1 MRQFLIFF
9 YSVSNTW
16 LKSVIFPPKDLEKN
30 TGAQNTHAPFFFKKK
45 CVKDFITHICIL
57 LLSNK
62 IKLNNVLVWFLFSFL
77 NYFIQSISNQLS
89 NFPSKKNSL
98 KYILRLLAGKFGW
111 ICTEFPLATFSAKN
125 WKWIP
130 LNFSAKSFNA
140 NYQKILFSNNSL
152 RQILLS
158 EFFFFLHKRIS
169 THYYYFNNK
178 QHGKLVYYKLACFNV
193 SLF

>member
-1 MRQFLIFF
+1 M
-9 YSVSNTW
+9 
-16 LKSVIFPPKDLEKN
+16 
-30 TGAQNTHAPFFFKKK
+30 
-45 CVKDFITHICIL
+45 

-62 IKLNNVLVWFLFSFL
+62 IKLDNVLVWFLFSFL

-98 KYILRLLAGKFGW
+98 KYILRLLTGKFGW

-130 LNFSAKSFNA
+130 LNFSTKSFNA

-158 EFFFFLHKRIS
+158 EFFFFFFCTRGYLHITTTLTISSMASKCIINWRVSTSPYSNLIDKILKACNVASYKIFFSRLIYFFSYTGRI
-169 THYYYFNNK
+169 
-178 QHGKLVYYKLACFNV
+178 
-193 SLF
+193 